1 MSMQNNT
8 SSRAGAR
15 GGLDWLLP
23 SGDLLARHALLLF
36 GLLFMLFP
44 ILWVF
49 TGSLKTDAD
58 LVSRVSL
65 IPDPLTFANYPQG
78 WTATGQSFG
87 VYILN
92 STILC
97 SAAVLANLFACSLTA
112 YAFARIRFPGKGIL
126 FSLMLLTIFI
136 PRHISIIPEYVI
148 FQKLGLVDS
157 IWPMIIPKLLGL
169 DGFFVFLMVQFIRAL
184 PVELEEA
191 AEMDGSNRFQIF
203 LNIVLPTMK
212 PALATTA
219 ILTFLFTYQ
228 DFLSQLIFLN
238 TPKNFT
244 VPLGLQTF
252 IDQTSSVSIGPVFA
266 MSVVSLLPVIVMFL
280 LFQKQIIDGSVTSG
294 LKG

>member
-1 MSMQNNT
+1 MADT
-8 SSRAGAR
+8 SSAAAR
-15 GGLDWLLP
+15 PNPFGWLVP
-23 SGDLLARHALLLF
+23 SGDTLIRHFVLIF
-36 GLLFMLFP
+36 GLVIMIFP
-44 ILWVF
+44 VLWVF
-49 TGSLKTDAD
+49 SGSLKTDAD

-65 IPDPLTFANYPQG
+65 IPDPVTFENYPHG
-78 WTATGQSFG
+78 WTATGLPFG
-87 VYILN
+87 RYIFN
-92 STILC
+92 STVLC
-97 SAAVLANLFACSLTA
+97 MAAVVANLFACSLTA
-112 YAFARIRFPGKGIL
+112 YAFARIKFPGKGIL

-148 FQKLGLVDS
+148 FQRLGLVDT
-157 IWPMIIPKLLGL
+157 IWPMVIPKLLGL

-203 LNIVLPTMK
+203 WNIVLPNMR

-238 TPKNFT
+238 SPENFT

-252 IDQTSSVSIGPVFA
+252 IDQTSSVAIGSIFA
-266 MSVVSLLPVIVMFL
+266 MSVVSLLPVVAMFL
-280 LFQKQIIDGSVTSG
+280 IFQKQIIDGSVTSG

>member
-1 MSMQNNT
+1 MAETAFQ
-8 SSRAGAR
+8 AR
-15 GGLDWLLP
+15 RRNPLGWLVP
-23 SGDLLARHALLLF
+23 SGDMLVRHFVLIF
-36 GLLFMLFP
+36 GVVIMIFP
-44 ILWVF
+44 VLWVF
-49 TGSLKTDAD
+49 SGSLKTDAD

-65 IPDPLTFANYPQG
+65 IPDPVTFANYPNG
-78 WTATGQSFG
+78 WSATGQPFG
-87 VYILN
+87 RYIFN
-92 STILC
+92 STVLC
-97 SAAVLANLFACSLTA
+97 MAAVVANLFACSLTA

-148 FQKLGLVDS
+148 FQRLGLVDT

-191 AEMDGSNRFQIF
+191 AEIDGSNRFQIF
-203 LNIVLPTMK
+203 WHIVLPNMR

-238 TPKNFT
+238 SPENFT

-252 IDQTSSVSIGPVFA
+252 IDQTSSVAIGSVFA
-266 MSVVSLLPVIVMFL
+266 MSVVSLLPVVVMFL
-280 LFQKQIIDGSVTSG
+280 IFQKQIIDGSVTSG